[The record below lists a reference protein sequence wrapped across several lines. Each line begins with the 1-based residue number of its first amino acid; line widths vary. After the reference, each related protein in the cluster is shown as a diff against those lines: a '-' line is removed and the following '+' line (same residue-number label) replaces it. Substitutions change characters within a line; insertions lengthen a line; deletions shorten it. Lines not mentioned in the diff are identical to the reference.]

1 MLRFSENVNGRTDGA
16 IQCAASTF
24 EIPTDMCPGV
34 RSSCKAVFEAEP
46 KKMTGTSVTG
56 GIGNPKAK
64 ALFASPQLKKWQ
76 LLLYNPNVPT
86 ISFIILNGSSCSKRR
101 NPLWEKGSK
110 TRYNGNA
117 VVGGFDWMVADS
129 AQHLQIQR

>member
-24 EIPTDMCPGV
+24 EIPTDTTCPGV

-46 KKMTGTSVTG
+46 KKITGTSVTG

-64 ALFASPQLKKWQ
+64 ALFASPQPKKTAAFTVFQ
-76 LLLYNPNVPT
+76 SKIFQPLVSLL
-86 ISFIILNGSSCSKRR
+86 
-101 NPLWEKGSK
+101 
-110 TRYNGNA
+110 
-117 VVGGFDWMVADS
+117 
-129 AQHLQIQR
+129 